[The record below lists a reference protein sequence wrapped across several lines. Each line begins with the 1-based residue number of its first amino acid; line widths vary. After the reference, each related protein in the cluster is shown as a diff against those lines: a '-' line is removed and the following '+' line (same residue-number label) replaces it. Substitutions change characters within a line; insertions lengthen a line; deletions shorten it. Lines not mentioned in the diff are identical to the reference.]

1 MHTYYYIIALL
12 ALAMAILLLWLW
24 RRQRLLAVR
33 AQLMREALHNRDFTF
48 RLPVDSRLPGERA
61 LQAALNDTLA
71 EVGRLMARSE
81 VESWQRL
88 TRVLTHEI
96 MNSIAPI
103 QSIAQAYIDS
113 GMVKDTPLEEGMRA
127 IHDTSLSLSAF
138 VDSYRKLTQ
147 LQTPDISEVCL
158 RHIADNLRQLYP
170 DMTWHVDMPANATAR
185 ADAGM
190 IHQVGVNL
198 AKNAHEAG
206 AANIG
211 VRLNCDANDVRL
223 LISNDGE
230 PIPPDAARE
239 IFVPFFTTKRTG
251 TGIGLPLA
259 RQMMMSQG
267 GDLLLADTPQPGYH
281 TTFIIIMMACQD

>member
-1 MHTYYYIIALL
+1 MHTYYIIALL
-12 ALAMAILLLWLW
+12 ALAMSLLLLWLC
-24 RRQRLLAVR
+24 RRQRLLALR
-33 AQLMREALHNRDFTF
+33 ARLMREALHNRDFTF
-48 RLPVDSRLPGERA
+48 RLPVGSRLPGERA

-113 GMVKDTPLEEGMRA
+113 GMVKDTPLEEGIRA

-147 LQTPDISEVCL
+147 LQTPNMTDVRL
-158 RHIADNLRQLYP
+158 LHIADNLRQLYP
-170 DMTWHVDMPANATAR
+170 DICWHVDVPTDATAR

-190 IHQVGVNL
+190 VHQVAVNI

-211 VRLNCDANDVRL
+211 VRLDRSGDYVRL
-223 LISNDGE
+223 FVSNDGE
-230 PIPPDAARE
+230 PITPDVARE
-239 IFVPFFTTKRTG
+239 IFVPFFTTKKTG
-251 TGIGLPLA
+251 SGIGLPLA

>member
-1 MHTYYYIIALL
+1 MWVCQNYTIALL

-24 RRQRLLAVR
+24 RRQRLLALR
-33 AQLMREALHNRDFTF
+33 ARLMREALHNRDFTF

-113 GMVKDTPLEEGMRA
+113 GMVKGTPLEEGIRA

-147 LQTPDISEVCL
+147 LQTPDMTDIHL
-158 RHIADNLRQLYP
+158 LHIADNLRQLYP
-170 DMTWHVDMPANATAR
+170 DMTWHVDIPMDATVR

-190 IHQVGVNL
+190 IHQVAVNL
-198 AKNAHEAG
+198 VKNAHEAG

-211 VRLNCDANDVRL
+211 VRLDGDANDVRL
-223 LISNDGE
+223 LVSNDGE
-230 PIPPDAARE
+230 PIPPDVARE
-239 IFVPFFTTKRTG
+239 IFVPFFTTKKYG
-251 TGIGLPLA
+251 SGIGLPLA
-259 RQMMMSQG
+259 RQMMMAQG

-281 TTFIIIMMACQD
+281 TTFIMMMAR

>member
-1 MHTYYYIIALL
+1 
-12 ALAMAILLLWLW
+12 MAQATVA
-24 RRQRLLAVR
+24 RPA
-33 AQLMREALHNRDFTF
+33 REALRNRDFTF
-48 RLPVDSRLPGERA
+48 RLPVDGHLPGERE
-61 LQAALNDTLA
+61 LQATLNDTLA
-71 EVGRLMARSE
+71 EVGRLMARRE

-113 GMVKDTPLEEGMRA
+113 GMVKNTPLEEGMRA

-223 LISNDGE
+223 LVSNDGE

-239 IFVPFFTTKRTG
+239 IFVPFFTTKTSG
-251 TGIGLPLA
+251 SGIGLPLA